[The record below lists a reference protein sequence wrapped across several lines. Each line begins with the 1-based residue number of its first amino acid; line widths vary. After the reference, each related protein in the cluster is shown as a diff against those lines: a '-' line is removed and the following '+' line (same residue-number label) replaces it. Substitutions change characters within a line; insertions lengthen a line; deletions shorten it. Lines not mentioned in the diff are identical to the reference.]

1 MPPHVTLVVP
11 FADSSQVDGLLGRLS
26 KLLASFAPF
35 ETALAETARFR
46 GLLYLNPEPRESFI
60 EMTEALAEAFP
71 EFPPYGGEFDE
82 VVPHV
87 TVAQADDQVL
97 AAAERELAP
106 QLPVM
111 TRVERVWLV
120 EDAPDGWRRHTAFPL
135 ERRKSA

>member
-1 MPPHVTLVVP
+1 
-11 FADSSQVDGLLGRLS
+11 
-26 KLLASFAPF
+26 LLASFAPF
-35 ETALAETARFR
+35 ESTLAETARFR